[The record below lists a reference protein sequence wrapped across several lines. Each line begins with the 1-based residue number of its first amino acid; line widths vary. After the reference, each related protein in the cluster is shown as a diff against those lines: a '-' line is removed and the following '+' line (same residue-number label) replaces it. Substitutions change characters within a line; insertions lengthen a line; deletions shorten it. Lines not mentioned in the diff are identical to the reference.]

1 VVDALRELPPGQR
14 NCLVLRY
21 YLELGVPEIA
31 RTLGVSVN
39 TVKTQLQRGLTGLEE
54 RLGGVR

>member
-1 VVDALRELPPGQR
+1 VIDALRDLSPGQR

-21 YLELGVPEIA
+21 YMELSNPEIA

-39 TVKTQLQRGLTGLEE
+39 TVKTQIQRGMASLERTVE
-54 RLGGVR
+54 GGT